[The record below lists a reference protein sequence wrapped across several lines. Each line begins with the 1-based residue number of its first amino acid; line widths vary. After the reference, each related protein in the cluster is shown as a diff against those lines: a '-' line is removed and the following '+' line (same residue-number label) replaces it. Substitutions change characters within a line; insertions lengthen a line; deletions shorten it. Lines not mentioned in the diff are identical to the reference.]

1 MNGLFEIT
9 KNKSEKKVEILFLR
23 FVLELTITSSQ
34 RLVDNEADIKLIF
47 CLC

>member
-1 MNGLFEIT
+1 MDCLRLRKINR
-9 KNKSEKKVEILFLR
+9 KKKVEILFLR
-23 FVLELTITSSQ
+23 FVLELTITSGQ